1 MMLDFVK
8 EVFPS
13 GEHLRTACPLC
24 SSDRKKN
31 RSKDMN
37 LLRKEDGAVMYT
49 CHHCG
54 SNGSV
59 WLPNTTP
66 GFKLNAVPAPSIVQ
80 NRLEQQHLDF
90 LASRGISK
98 ATAEKMRLFSAEKFF
113 GKLEKMADCIGFPYY
128 RDSALVAVKYR
139 AIEEKAFTQSEGG
152 AHDFFAIDTVE
163 KGRPIVIVEGEID
176 CLTLIEAG
184 IPNVVSVPGGAPVK
198 VSDGKIDPENDKKFS
213 FIWNAKELL
222 DAAPYIVLATD
233 QDAPGQALAEELARR
248 IGKEKCRVAKFSG
261 KDLNEV
267 YLSDPTRTSDPTRLM
282 EEIISNAQ
290 ALPVPGLIDVA
301 SYKTRLENLFA
312 NGSGKGLSTGYS
324 SVDAVYTVAPAQLT
338 VVTGYPSSGKS
349 NFVDQIMVNLAR
361 SNDWKFG
368 VCSFENLPEVHITRL
383 MEIYTGKR
391 FFDGKNRMSY
401 SERDK
406 AFAWVADHFVFIDT
420 AGDEPNTLDSILGR
434 LKSSIQA
441 TGIKGVVIDPY
452 NYLDLNRDSSE
463 TDAISQM
470 LTKIQ
475 NFVKRNQVHC
485 WFVAHPSKITRSG
498 VEQPRPD
505 GMAIA
510 GSMAWWAKTDN
521 GITVHRKENFVEIAV
536 WKCRYRW
543 VGTQGETTLLYDKT
557 AGTYRENLDK
567 F

>member
-13 GEHLRTACPLC
+13 GEHLRTSCPLC
-24 SSDRKKN
+24 SAERKKSN
-31 RSKDMN
+31 SKDMS

-54 SNGSV
+54 SSGSV
-59 WLPNTTP
+59 WLPTHTP
-66 GFKLNAVPAPSIVQ
+66 GFKLNAVPAPNIVQ
-80 NRLEQQHLDF
+80 NKLEKQHLDF
-90 LASRGISK
+90 LHSRGISQS
-98 ATAEKMRLFSAEKFF
+98 TAEKMKLFSDHKFF
-113 GKLEKMADCIGFPYY
+113 NKLNKTADCIGFPYY

-139 AIEEKAFTQSEGG
+139 AIAEKAFTQSEGG
-152 AHDFFAIDTVE
+152 AHDFFAIDMVE
-163 KGRPIVIVEGEID
+163 KGKPIVIVEGEID

-184 IPNVVSVPGGAPVK
+184 IPNVVSVPSGAPVK
-198 VSDGKIDPENDKKFS
+198 VADGSIDKEKDKKFS

-222 DAAPYIVLATD
+222 DAAPYVVLATD
-233 QDAPGQALAEELARR
+233 QDGPGQVLAEELARR
-248 IGKEKCRVAKFSG
+248 IGKEKCRLAKFVG

-267 YLSDPTRTSDPTRLM
+267 YLSDPARNDPARVVTD
-282 EEIISNAQ
+282 IIGNAQ
-290 ALPVPGLIDVA
+290 ALPIPGLVDVSA
-301 SYKTRLENLFA
+301 FKSRLDTLFTHG
-312 NGSGKGLSTGYS
+312 NGKGLSTGYP
-324 SVDAVYTVAPAQLT
+324 SVDSVYTVAPAQLT

-361 SNDWKFG
+361 AHEWKFG
-368 VCSFENLPEVHITRL
+368 ICSFENLPEVHITRL

-391 FFDGKNRMSY
+391 FFDGKNRMTY
-401 SERDK
+401 TERDK
-406 AFAWVADHFVFIDT
+406 AFAWVAEHFVFLDT

-434 LKSSIQA
+434 FKALVQT
-441 TGIKGVVIDPY
+441 TGIKGIVIDPY

-470 LTKIQ
+470 LTKVQ
-475 NFVKRNQVHC
+475 GFVKRTQVHC

-521 GITVHRKENFVEIAV
+521 GMTVHRKDDHVEIAL

-557 AGTYRENLDK
+557 AGTYHENLDK